1 MIGVNLAL
9 KRENGTANADG
20 GEAGKTGGVLGG
32 GGQMF
37 PMLRVNGELVD
48 QELVEETFHRVK
60 TAEEQKVQVSC
71 CERDPQFYEQAEQEV
86 ADSILIAQ
94 EAEKRFEEIPEEEV
108 KPKLKEM
115 IDVYRE
121 HGASWDMLEAQ
132 RDMMRHEIAAS
143 LRMDKLIQD
152 LLGDDNKVS
161 DEEIAEFYEEHNKEY
176 RTPAEAR
183 SLHLMKTLNE
193 DATADEVFSTLC
205 AVREEALE
213 GADFEELAKRETE
226 KSTGE
231 LDLGWITL
239 DRPTN
244 PFEAT
249 LFSMR
254 EDEISPVIV
263 YEHAM
268 HLVKVMEKKD
278 EQIVPLE
285 EVREELENRALAR
298 KRRDALQ
305 ALAVELRET
314 ATIEK
319 IDISG
324 DEEE

>member
-1 MIGVNLAL
+1 
-9 KRENGTANADG
+9 
-20 GEAGKTGGVLGG
+20 
-32 GGQMF
+32 
-37 PMLRVNGELVD
+37 MLRVNGELVD

-71 CERDPQFYEQAEQEV
+71 CERDPEFYEQAEQEV

-94 EAEKRFEEIPEEEV
+94 EAEKRFPEIPEEEV
-108 KPKLKEM
+108 TPKLKEM

-132 RDMMRHEIAAS
+132 RDMMRHEISAS
-143 LRMDKLIQD
+143 LRMDKLIAD
-152 LLGDDNKVS
+152 LLGDDNEVS
-161 DEEIAEFYEEHNKEY
+161 EEEVRAFYEEHRKDY

-193 DATADEVFSTLC
+193 DTTADEVFSKLC
-205 AVREEALE
+205 SVREEVLE
-213 GADFEELAKRETE
+213 GGDFEEIAKRETE

-231 LDLGWITL
+231 LDLGWISL

-254 EDEISPVIV
+254 DGEVSPVIV

-268 HLVKVMEKKD
+268 HLVKVVELKP
-278 EQIVPLE
+278 EQVVPFE
-285 EVREELENRALAR
+285 EVKEELENRALAL
-298 KRRDALQ
+298 KRRNALQ
-305 ALAVELRET
+305 ALAVELRKD
-314 ATIEK
+314 AVIEK
-319 IDISG
+319 IDTTG
-324 DEEE
+324 EE